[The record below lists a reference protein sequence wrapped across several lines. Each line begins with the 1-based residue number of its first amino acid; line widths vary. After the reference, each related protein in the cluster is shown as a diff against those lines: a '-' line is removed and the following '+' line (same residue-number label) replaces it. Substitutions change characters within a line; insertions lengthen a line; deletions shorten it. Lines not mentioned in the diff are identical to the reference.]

1 MRLELHGRADIHRL
15 FGAAVGADAVDGA
28 DAGGLVVVE
37 AELVLPVAIGDP
49 GIDHVGVFRTPD
61 GLGEVEC
68 QTDRLGV
75 DFDDSRGKIACSFMH
90 Y

>member
-1 MRLELHGRADIHRL
+1 MASRHVCLEPQDCIAN
-15 FGAAVGADAVDGA
+15 FGTPAHTAWLAPA
-28 DAGGLVVVE
+28 LT